1 MQEQDESI
9 IVNDPTIISFY
20 KSNPNLDFIAMNHI
34 FIDILKSLST
44 NLSSTITSTIN
55 SKIFNLVTDI
65 HSNLKTDIILKL
77 HEFKKEYIEDVKSIL
92 SNNTLSTHEKINNII
107 ERNNDS
113 LLAKTTLIVN
123 DVIPKSHDKNYIQIE
138 NCIKG
143 FCQTITQDTSKLLD
157 LSSKDDTKIQSVVE
171 NIETKMNHLFSTIQQ
186 PIFSY
191 IKSSEDRTSTG
202 LGQIKEFLSSQNH
215 SQQLLH
221 TELNEFLNKYK
232 NNSSSKGNIS
242 ESELYFMLQSLM
254 PSDEI
259 IRVGTDTATC
269 DFRVNRIDKTK
280 PTILFENKD
289 YTRSVN
295 TDEVKKFERDLQL
308 QKSHGIFL
316 SQKSPITYK
325 HNFQID
331 IINGLIHL
339 YIPNAEYDTEKL
351 RVAIDIVDN
360 LSFRLESIS
369 NTTEE
374 DIPISKEDIDEI
386 LEEYKLFTNQKLQM
400 MDLIKTITKQLND
413 KMEEIQLPK
422 LTKLFIKI
430 GRLENDNEFKCTFC
444 NNYSGKNK
452 ASLGAHMRNCKM
464 NPKNIQEVENI
475 IISDEE
481 KEKEI
486 EPKKS
491 KRNKK

>member
-1 MQEQDESI
+1 MQEQDENI
-9 IVNDPTIISFY
+9 IVSDPTIISFY
-20 KSNPNLDFIAMNHI
+20 KSNPNLNFIAMNHI

-55 SKIFNLVTDI
+55 SKILTLVTDI
-65 HSNLKTDIILKL
+65 HSNLKTEIILKL

-92 SNNTLSTHEKINNII
+92 LNNSLSTHEKITNII

-123 DVIPKSHDKNYIQIE
+123 EVIPKSNDKNYVQIE
-138 NCIKG
+138 NCIKS
-143 FCQTITQDTSKLLD
+143 FCSSISQDTAKLLEMTN
-157 LSSKDDTKIQSVVE
+157 KDDKNQSIIE
-171 NIETKMNHLFSTIQQ
+171 NIETKMNSMFSTIQQ
-186 PIFSY
+186 PMFSF
-191 IKSSEDRTSTG
+191 IKSSEDRTNLG
-202 LGQIKEFLSSQNH
+202 LDQIKEFLTTQNQ

-221 TELNEFLNKYK
+221 SELNDFLNKYK

-269 DFRVNRIDKTK
+269 DFKVNRVDKTK

-295 TDEVKKFERDLQL
+295 TDEVKKFERDLQT

-351 RVAIDIVDN
+351 RLAVDIIDN
-360 LSFRLESIS
+360 LSLRLQMIDNAS
-369 NTTEE
+369 EE
-374 DIPISKEDIDEI
+374 DIPISKEDLDDV
-386 LEEYKLFTNQKLQM
+386 LDEYKTFVNQKMQM
-400 MDLIKTITKQLND
+400 NELIKTMSKQLND

-422 LTKLFIKI
+422 LNKLFIKI
-430 GRLENDNEFKCTFC
+430 GRLENDNEFKCSFC
-444 NNYSGKNK
+444 NIYSGKNK

-464 NPKNIQEVENI
+464 NPKNKEQEVENI

-481 KEKEI
+481 KEN
-486 EPKKS
+486 EPKRS
-491 KRNKK
+491 KRIKK

>member
-1 MQEQDESI
+1 MQEQDENI
-9 IVNDPTIISFY
+9 IVSDPTIISFY
-20 KSNPNLDFIAMNHI
+20 KSNPNLNFIAMNHI

-55 SKIFNLVTDI
+55 SKILTLVTDI
-65 HSNLKTDIILKL
+65 HSNLKTEIILKL

-92 SNNTLSTHEKINNII
+92 LNNSLSTHEKITNII

-123 DVIPKSHDKNYIQIE
+123 EVIPKSNDKNYVQIE
-138 NCIKG
+138 NCIKS
-143 FCQTITQDTSKLLD
+143 FCSSISQDTAKLLEMTN
-157 LSSKDDTKIQSVVE
+157 KDDKNQSIIE
-171 NIETKMNHLFSTIQQ
+171 NIETKMNSMFSTIQQ
-186 PIFSY
+186 PMFSF
-191 IKSSEDRTSTG
+191 IKSSEDRTNLG
-202 LGQIKEFLSSQNH
+202 LDQIKEFLTTQNQ

-221 TELNEFLNKYK
+221 SELNDFLNKYK

-269 DFRVNRIDKTK
+269 DFKVNRVDKTK

-295 TDEVKKFERDLQL
+295 TDEVKKFERDLQT

-351 RVAIDIVDN
+351 RLAVDIIDN
-360 LSFRLESIS
+360 LSLRLQMIDNAS
-369 NTTEE
+369 EE
-374 DIPISKEDIDEI
+374 DIPISKEDLDDV
-386 LEEYKLFTNQKLQM
+386 LDEYKTFVNQKMQM
-400 MDLIKTITKQLND
+400 NELIKTMSKQLND

-422 LTKLFIKI
+422 LNKLFIKI
-430 GRLENDNEFKCTFC
+430 GRLENDNEFKCSFC

-464 NPKNIQEVENI
+464 NPKNKEQEVENI

-481 KEKEI
+481 KET
-486 EPKKS
+486 EPKRS
-491 KRNKK
+491 KRIKK

>member
-1 MQEQDESI
+1 MLEQNENI
-9 IVNDPTIISFY
+9 IVSDPTILSFY

-55 SKIFNLVTDI
+55 SKILTLVTDI
-65 HSNLKTDIILKL
+65 HSNLKTEIILKL

-92 SNNTLSTHEKINNII
+92 SNNSLSTHEKINNII

-123 DVIPKSHDKNYIQIE
+123 DVIPKSQDKNYIQIE
-138 NCIKG
+138 NCIKS
-143 FCQTITQDTSKLLD
+143 FCSSISQDTSKILEM
-157 LSSKDDTKIQSVVE
+157 SNKDDNKIQTVVD
-171 NIETKMNHLFSTIQQ
+171 NIETKMNSMFSTIQQ

-191 IKSSEDRTSTG
+191 IKSSEERTSSG
-202 LGQIKEFLSSQNH
+202 LGQIKEFLSTQNH

-221 TELNEFLNKYK
+221 SELNEFLNKYK
-232 NNSSSKGNIS
+232 NNSSTKGNVS

-269 DFRVNRIDKTK
+269 DFKVNRVDKTK

-295 TDEVKKFERDLQL
+295 TDEVKKFERDLQT
-308 QKSHGIFL
+308 QKTHGIFL

-331 IINGLIHL
+331 IINGFIHL

-351 RVAIDIVDN
+351 RVAIDIIDS
-360 LSFRLESIS
+360 LSLRLESIN
-369 NTTEE
+369 NTSEE
-374 DIPISKEDIDEI
+374 DIPISKEDIDDI
-386 LEEYKLFTNQKLQM
+386 LEEYKTFVNQKNQM
-400 MDLIKTITKQLND
+400 IELIKTMSKQLND
-413 KMEEIQLPK
+413 KMEEIQLTK
-422 LTKLFIKI
+422 LNKLFIKI
-430 GRLENDNEFKCTFC
+430 GRLENDNEFKCSYC

-464 NPKNIQEVENI
+464 NPKNKDKEVEVENT
-475 IISDEE
+475 IISDEDT
-481 KEKEI
+481 
-486 EPKKS
+486 EPKRS

>member
-1 MQEQDESI
+1 MQEQDENI
-9 IVNDPTIISFY
+9 IVSDPTIISFY
-20 KSNPNLDFIAMNHI
+20 KSNPNLNFIAMNHI

-55 SKIFNLVTDI
+55 SKILTLVTDI
-65 HSNLKTDIILKL
+65 HSNLKTEIILKL

-92 SNNTLSTHEKINNII
+92 LNNSLSTHEKITNII

-123 DVIPKSHDKNYIQIE
+123 EVIPKSNDKNYVQIE
-138 NCIKG
+138 NCIKS
-143 FCQTITQDTSKLLD
+143 FCSSISQDTAKLLEMTN
-157 LSSKDDTKIQSVVE
+157 KDDKNQSIIE
-171 NIETKMNHLFSTIQQ
+171 NIETKMNSMFSTIQQ
-186 PIFSY
+186 PMFSF
-191 IKSSEDRTSTG
+191 IKSSEDRTNLG
-202 LGQIKEFLSSQNH
+202 LDQIKEFLTTQNQ

-221 TELNEFLNKYK
+221 SELNDFLNKYK

-269 DFRVNRIDKTK
+269 DFKVNRVDKTK

-295 TDEVKKFERDLQL
+295 TDEVKKFERDLQT

-351 RVAIDIVDN
+351 RLAVDIIDN
-360 LSFRLESIS
+360 LSLRLQMIDNAS
-369 NTTEE
+369 EE
-374 DIPISKEDIDEI
+374 DIPISKEDLDDV
-386 LEEYKLFTNQKLQM
+386 LDEYKTFVNQKMQM
-400 MDLIKTITKQLND
+400 NELIKTMSKQLND

-422 LTKLFIKI
+422 LNKLFIKI
-430 GRLENDNEFKCTFC
+430 GRLENDNEFKCSFC
-444 NNYSGKNK
+444 NIYSGKNK

-464 NPKNIQEVENI
+464 NPKNKEQEVENI

-481 KEKEI
+481 KET
-486 EPKKS
+486 EPKRS
-491 KRNKK
+491 KRIKK